1 MFMNFFADHP
11 GLQQFAMYATLWALV
26 SVGICLP
33 LITLKLY
40 WNTIQRLFPQESAY
54 HEFDR
59 SLSPPPSSKP
69 VPPTPPANAEK
80 NPNHP

>member
-1 MFMNFFADHP
+1 MNLFADHP

-26 SVGICLP
+26 CIGICLP

-40 WNTIQRLFPQESAY
+40 WNSIKRLFPRESAY

-59 SLSPPPSSKP
+59 SLSPPPASKP
-69 VPPTPPANAEK
+69 VPPTPPASAENK
-80 NPNHP
+80 PNHP